1 MPPDLESGHGCLQH
15 RSDTHLECSPQITI
29 SSNDIPALR
38 TLRYWSENLFYPCCQ
53 DMWIPHSARTLLPL
67 CRGLK
72 YLSIYK
78 STRSYTFWLHLL
90 SLLLSLHSY
99 LCRMRTVQSVWV
111 LPKWISWEA
120 GRNSTPAHQL
130 VERETNTSKIKGAD
144 NSLSVL
150 QSWWSSHPCHMIY
163 FQRMQP
169 QSILSEQ
176 LSPTDLITSYSSDK
190 IAGM

>member
-1 MPPDLESGHGCLQH
+1 MAACNTGV
-15 RSDTHLECSPQITI
+15 THLECSPQITI

-38 TLRYWSENLFYPCCQ
+38 TLRYWSANLLYPSCQ
-53 DMWIPHSARTLLPL
+53 DMRIYHSSARTLLPL

-72 YLSIYK
+72 FLSIYK

-99 LCRMRTVQSVWV
+99 LCRMHTVQSVWV

-130 VERETNTSKIKGAD
+130 VERETDTSKIKGVA
-144 NSLSVL
+144 NSLSIL

-163 FQRMQP
+163 FQRMRP

-176 LSPTDLITSYSSDK
+176 LSLTYLITSYSSDK